1 MHLQQ
6 QSKSDKTVQ
15 AKSAFEKY
23 ICSQGIQ
30 IKHYH
35 ADNGRFADNALLK
48 SFNKEVQTLSL
59 CVVNSHLEKWCSREN
74 NQWSTVLGQNH
85 GAPLQGTL
93 STSHISRP
101 LELYLAAGE

>member
-1 MHLQQ
+1 MKGKLKRERYHVETILIDPHSDLTYMHLQQ

-59 CVVNSHLEKWCSREN
+59 CVVNSHSEKM
-74 NQWSTVLGQNH
+74 V
-85 GAPLQGTL
+85 
-93 STSHISRP
+93 
-101 LELYLAAGE
+101 